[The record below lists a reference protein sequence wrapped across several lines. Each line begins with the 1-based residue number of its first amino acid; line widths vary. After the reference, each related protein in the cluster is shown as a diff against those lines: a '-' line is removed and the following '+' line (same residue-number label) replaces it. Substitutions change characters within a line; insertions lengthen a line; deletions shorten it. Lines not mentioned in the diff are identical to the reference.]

1 MSLSCKALPNLSNQE
16 KKDSVVSS
24 AKEFGKLLRLEN
36 LTHDLF
42 YYCNVRSICS
52 GGGYSHRNA
61 IRGCAAQIG
70 RFLTKN
76 P

>member
-1 MSLSCKALPNLSNQE
+1 MSLGCKALPNLSNPE

-42 YYCNVRSICS
+42 YYCNVRSICCIQS
-52 GGGYSHRNA
+52 CGRTGYSSSSFEN
-61 IRGCAAQIG
+61 
-70 RFLTKN
+70 N
-76 P
+76 N